1 MWLPN
6 RTRGEK
12 VAIELTCPNVPAA
25 ALPLL
30 ISQMESY
37 GARCTVDSDGSGTL
51 EHSSGSLCF
60 EHRGNALVVWVT
72 KNSGHFPDRL
82 IVGGIR
88 QAIEEAV
95 ELVSGGKAW
104 LRPA

>member
-1 MWLPN
+1 M
-6 RTRGEK
+6 
-12 VAIELTCPNVPAA
+12 AIELTCPNVPAA

-95 ELVSGGKAW
+95 ELVLGGKAW